1 MPPQVGR
8 SAGEAGNVGDLL
20 LPKPAEMKLAA
31 AGGANAGAFQLA
43 SATVILHDKDTA
55 ELATMLQKDIAD
67 QTGLELKLATETFD
81 GA

>member
-20 LPKPAEMKLAA
+20 LPKPAEMKLA